1 MGKRKER
8 IQILSKLLSGY
19 SKDFSERILD
29 IEKFKIVDDS
39 NNVIHTLPYY
49 LTNGAIIMPHEKK
62 NCDDLL
68 KLMDTNNCIA
78 LCDEFTADG
87 IVEHGILT
95 GNLSDLKSLLSYPD
109 SRVYIIGRNYYN
121 LEDNPNIL
129 TITNADISIS
139 EVLGIKERHKSS
151 DKRDISKLTVDKQ
164 EVYLKIREL
173 LREYKQIV
181 TLGDATQGKRLLEC
195 LNGILE
201 NLKLFP
207 EYINEKS
214 INTILEEINISKE
227 GFDEYVR
234 LLNLYNSINDE
245 LEKGNLES
253 DSDTVKTELDRR
265 IEQITGKDVSSD
277 INERTQEDYTK
288 KIAMKINCLSQMAEI
303 IFPIMQDP
311 AINSIIDTLS
321 QFFDRSLTPKELTYD
336 ERNRIKDKIIRFE
349 KRRNND
355 DMLERAYLNY
365 DIDLIS
371 EGKIGETEYVS
382 IRDGYKNSR
391 KTEIH
396 TMDGVY
402 QIDVDDK
409 KTNVRYQHTFS
420 RNGKSYSLEVDM
432 PLTSEDNEKVW
443 LIKPNGND
451 TMYSEVYWKNAEND
465 YSVYKKYK
473 GHKRTFYYRSKND
486 ILELK
491 PIRIED
497 ENDYN
502 QQKSRNNK
510 LSLEFVT
517 PELDK
522 MTLSAIIHSIKGV
535 MPKEI
540 LEVYRTVNPK
550 IATLIENYGVEVQDD
565 KTKKRRSAPNG
576 HEEPE

>member
-121 LEDNPNIL
+121 LEDNPNML
-129 TITNADISIS
+129 TITDEDISIS

-181 TLGDATQGKRLLEC
+181 TIGDATQGKRLLEC
-195 LNGILE
+195 LDGILE

-214 INTILEEINISKE
+214 INTILEEIKISEE

-321 QFFDRSLTPKELTYD
+321 QFFDRSLTPKELTDD

-349 KRRNND
+349 KRKNND

-371 EGKIGETEYVS
+371 EGKIGETEYVL
-382 IRDGYKNSR
+382 IRDGYKKSR

-451 TMYSEVYWKNAEND
+451 TRYSEVYWKNAEND
-465 YSVYKKYK
+465 YSINSIVC
-473 GHKRTFYYRSKND
+473 SKN
-486 ILELK
+486 
-491 PIRIED
+491 
-497 ENDYN
+497 N
-502 QQKSRNNK
+502 
-510 LSLEFVT
+510 
-517 PELDK
+517 
-522 MTLSAIIHSIKGV
+522 
-535 MPKEI
+535 
-540 LEVYRTVNPK
+540 
-550 IATLIENYGVEVQDD
+550 
-565 KTKKRRSAPNG
+565 
-576 HEEPE
+576 